1 MKTMSKYAL
10 ILMLASLTA
19 SAGGWSQAVDVMI
32 ETELC
37 VSYRAKVDGEY
48 LVVEALP
55 GKGWHVYAMDNELR
69 AEEALKGQ
77 MSLGVD
83 GPTRIT
89 LTGGLEPAGGW
100 LQSEPH
106 DYSKPDMRW
115 YTWGYED
122 SAVFAVKVTGE
133 GPTSLGVRGQ
143 ACDATRCKNIDV
155 TLELPAAKPG
165 GPTSLAVDKLVA
177 VRTN

>member
-1 MKTMSKYAL
+1 MKE
-10 ILMLASLTA
+10 MLRIWMGLLACTLA
-19 SAGGWSQAVDVMI
+19 VSAGDWSEPVNVMI

-37 VSYRAKVDGEY
+37 VAYQAKVDGDH
-48 LVVEALP
+48 LIVQAKP

-69 AEEALKGQ
+69 SKEALQGK

-83 GPTRIT
+83 GPTQIT
-89 LTGGLEPAGGW
+89 LTGGLQTTGEW

-122 SAVFAVKVTGE
+122 SALFAAKVAGG
-133 GPTSLGVRGQ
+133 GPTQIGIRGQ

-155 TLELPAAKPG
+155 TIDLQAPKAG
-165 GPTSLAVDKLVA
+165 GQASQDLSALIP
-177 VRTN
+177 VRAE